1 MEKRRLPHF
10 KDEAEEAKWWYD
22 HRDEVAG
29 DMIKAM
35 REGRT
40 GPGVVAKL
48 RERLRAQQVI
58 QSEKDPVTSHN
69 S

>member
-22 HRDEVAG
+22 HRDEVAD

-48 RERLRAQQVI
+48 RERLRTQQVI
-58 QSEKDPVTSHN
+58 QSEKDTVTSQN